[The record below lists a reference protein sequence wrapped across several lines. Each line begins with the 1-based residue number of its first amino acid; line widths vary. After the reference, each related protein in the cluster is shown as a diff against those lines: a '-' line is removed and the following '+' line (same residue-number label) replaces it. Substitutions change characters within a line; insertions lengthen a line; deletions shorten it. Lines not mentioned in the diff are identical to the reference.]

1 MYVCYHQKYMH
12 RNNYFITAF
21 LYFVM
26 LKFYFQ
32 MVISPAHHF
41 VILFHKR
48 PKSASMQWFK
58 LSPFI

>member
-1 MYVCYHQKYMH
+1 MH

-32 MVISPAHHF
+32 MVMDKFSKWNKIN
-41 VILFHKR
+41 
-48 PKSASMQWFK
+48 
-58 LSPFI
+58 